1 MTKETVISARIS
13 RELSDVL
20 RRDAESRGISF
31 TSMVTEIFTKYAE
44 WDRLANKFGAVTIS
58 KVGYER
64 MWDAIG
70 KEKAASMGKEG
81 GSKTATEVADFW
93 FKKVNTRT
101 FLKLIELFSKY
112 AKFFEYEIESRDER
126 EYTITVHHDMNEAY
140 SVYLQN
146 WFESAI
152 KAFTGVTPRSKVS
165 RYSVVITFTKPFP
178 EIEDNTP
185 TLEMV

>member
-1 MTKETVISARIS
+1 MTKETVISARVS

-20 RRDAESRGISF
+20 RQDAESRGISF
-31 TSMVTEIFTKYAE
+31 TSLVTEIFTKYVE
-44 WDRLANKFGAVTIS
+44 WDRLTNKFGVVTIS
-58 KVGYER
+58 RVGYER

-93 FKKVNTRT
+93 FKKVDTRS
-101 FLKLIELFSKY
+101 FLKLIELFGKY
-112 AKFFEYEIESRDER
+112 AKFYEYELESRDER
-126 EYTITVHHDMNEAY
+126 EYAITVHHDMNEVY

-152 KAFTGVTPRSKVS
+152 KAFTGVKPTTKVG

-178 EIEDNTP
+178 EIEDNTT
-185 TLEMV
+185 TLEMT